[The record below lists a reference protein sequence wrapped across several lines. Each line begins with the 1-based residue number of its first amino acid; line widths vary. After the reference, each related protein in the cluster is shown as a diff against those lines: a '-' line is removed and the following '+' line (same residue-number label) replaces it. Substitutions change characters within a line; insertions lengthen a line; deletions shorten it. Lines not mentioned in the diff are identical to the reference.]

1 MSFTTRHLTEE
12 FIRHKSQDEFLSIER
27 FMINADSYLI
37 KDEWSIDVFTE
48 FRIADEEQRKLIHKQ
63 IKDEIR

>member
-1 MSFTTRHLTEE
+1 
-12 FIRHKSQDEFLSIER
+12 
-27 FMINADSYLI
+27 MINADSYLI

-48 FRIADEEQRKLIHKQ
+48 FRIADEEQRKLIYKQ